1 MVSASQDYA
10 DREIAGGFRKNFM
23 LKVNNCMHQK
33 GTSCSKLVPTAHN
46 TSQKPSKAKHVY
58 KTL

>member
-1 MVSASQDYA
+1 
-10 DREIAGGFRKNFM
+10 M